1 MGACR
6 SGISADN
13 GAPFTATFQDFDPTT
28 GFQNLPEGLTAPSDL
43 GVLCELSG
51 PSQSDL
57 IKVRFGALCGLK
69 SGTSL
74 SSGKGQ
80 RHRKCLFDHLIG
92 ELLDIH
98 RQFEAERLGGFQ
110 INDKLEL
117 GRLLDRDVGGLNA
130 A

>member
-1 MGACR
+1 MSVKGHSLPISFVLASYNVCSTPKADIRFQRNIRRDGA
-6 SGISADN
+6 N
-13 GAPFTATFQDFDPTT
+13 
-28 GFQNLPEGLTAPSDL
+28 
-43 GVLCELSG
+43 
-51 PSQSDL
+51 
-57 IKVRFGALCGLK
+57 
-69 SGTSL
+69 
-74 SSGKGQ
+74 Q